1 MKKGLQIRAVAI
13 IGSTSRSIMSNRLG
27 MIPFISEDGEG
38 YLVKSMIRLLQSGIL
53 FVGKHQVLYPWRYFD
68 PSVNIPINDFILM
81 LRYEMGLRVKKGEIL
96 NLRGLNLLPG
106 VSGEGFPLFAL
117 DRVSLIRD
125 CQMRY
130 GYSDSQMKQLM
141 SYEDIFIEHESN
153 QKQKSSY
160 DEYEYFN
167 INARKLQQRL
177 DIPILKMGKDKV
189 TKAKSETLEYH
200 VKNLTKR
207 FLHTKHDDFLKHD
220 EIQDLKPK
228 TDIKD
233 FLEGQTNFAKL
244 SNKDKGNV
252 RFMAEHQIAYE
263 ESSKFTLLEE
273 YRLKLLY
280 GYSPQIAF
288 RSPIFTETW
297 DLGDAEKYIDW
308 KESIN
313 NANSLELDFLRTPMF
328 KIERKKDKIKIN
340 VFKTNAVDSGV
351 MRQIGCIYSIFR
363 KQLGVKRR
371 GWGELSGTKAE
382 LARRDRELQKH
393 FKKLRFSVPASGIAF
408 EKLQEWMQG
417 KWGPLSIERLQRIV
431 YGKN

>member
-1 MKKGLQIRAVAI
+1 MKKGLQIRAVVI
-13 IGSTSRSIMSNRLG
+13 IHSMSRRIMSNRLG
-27 MIPFISEDGEG
+27 VIPFISEDGEG
-38 YLVKSMIRLLQSGIL
+38 YLVKSLNRHLQSGIL
-53 FVGKHQVLYPWRYFD
+53 FMGKHQVLYPWRYFD

-125 CQMRY
+125 CQTRY

-141 SYEDIFIEHESN
+141 SYEDILIEHESN
-153 QKQKSSY
+153 KKQKSSY

-177 DIPILKMGKDKV
+177 DIPILKMGKNKA
-189 TKAKSETLEYH
+189 TKAKTGTLENH
-200 VKNLTKR
+200 MKSLTKR
-207 FLHTKHDDFLKHD
+207 FLHIKHPDDF
-220 EIQDLKPK
+220 QDLEPT

-233 FLEGQTNFAKL
+233 FLDGRINFSNL
-244 SNKDKGNV
+244 SNKDKEDV
-252 RFMAEHQIAYE
+252 RFMSEQQIAYE
-263 ESSKFTLLEE
+263 DFSKFTLLEE

-280 GYSPQIAF
+280 GYTPQIAF
-288 RSPIFTETW
+288 KSSIFTKTW

-308 KESIN
+308 KESVN
-313 NANSLELDFLRTPMF
+313 NVNSLELDFLRTPMF

-340 VFKTNAVDSGV
+340 VFKPNAVDSGV
-351 MRQIGCIYSIFR
+351 MRQIECIYSIFR

-371 GWGELSGTKAE
+371 GWGELSGTKAK

-393 FKKLRFSVPASGIAF
+393 FKKLRPSVPASGIAF
-408 EKLQEWMQG
+408 EKLQKWMQG
-417 KWGPLSIERLQRIV
+417 EWVPLSIERLQRIV